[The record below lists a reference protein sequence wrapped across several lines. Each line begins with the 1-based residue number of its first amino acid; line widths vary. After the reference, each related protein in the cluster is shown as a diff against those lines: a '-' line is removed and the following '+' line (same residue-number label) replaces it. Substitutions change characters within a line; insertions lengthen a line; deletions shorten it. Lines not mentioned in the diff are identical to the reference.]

1 MADYRSEIEVMA
13 NELDMEMHRLVC
25 RMERFAD
32 MINFRQSKGRILA
45 SAGALLH
52 ARGEV
57 REYMHRS
64 DVEAT
69 S

>member
-13 NELDMEMHRLVC
+13 NELDMDMHRLVS

-32 MINFRQSKGRILA
+32 MLSFRKSKARILA